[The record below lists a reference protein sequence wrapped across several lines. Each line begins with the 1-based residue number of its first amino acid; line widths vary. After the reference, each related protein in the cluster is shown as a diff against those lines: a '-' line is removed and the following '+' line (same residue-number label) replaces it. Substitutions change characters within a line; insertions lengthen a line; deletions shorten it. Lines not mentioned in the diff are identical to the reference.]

1 MFLNVLPCR
10 QPAWWRR
17 SFAGGQDGL
26 HRRQARD
33 FGMKAWDM
41 PEAEDTVEYAR
52 QLILVPILHSPADM
66 GTMAADLEAAY
77 VERLGRR
84 HWDEYLAL
92 LENFWQEVRA
102 EIERLSLDYRR
113 VDLYQDGLPVCGM
126 ELEIVEKAAAA
137 GSENHQLLM
146 DLVARGATLMGTE
159 DPKLLLDEY
168 HNVKAAL
175 ARGAGKAGPVQ
186 PISPPPQGQ
195 AMAGRDAYIGR
206 RIGQSLRPGRMG
218 VLFLGMMHN
227 VESFLPADM
236 VVRRLVPPVLGAK
249 DKAR

>member
-1 MFLNVLPCR
+1 
-10 QPAWWRR
+10 
-17 SFAGGQDGL
+17 
-26 HRRQARD
+26 
-33 FGMKAWDM
+33 MKAWDM
-41 PEAEDTVEYAR
+41 SEAEDTVEYAR

-66 GTMAADLEAAY
+66 GTMAADLEAAC

-113 VDLYQDGLPVCGM
+113 VDLYQDGLPVCGR

-137 GSENHQLLM
+137 GSENHQLLL

-168 HNVKAAL
+168 RNVKSAL
-175 ARGAGKAGPVQ
+175 ARGAGKADPVQ
-186 PISPPPQGQ
+186 PINPPSPQGR

-206 RIGQSLRPGRMG
+206 RIGQSLRPGRTG

-236 VVRRLVPPVLGAK
+236 VVRRLVPPALGAK

>member
-1 MFLNVLPCR
+1 
-10 QPAWWRR
+10 
-17 SFAGGQDGL
+17 
-26 HRRQARD
+26 
-33 FGMKAWDM
+33 MKAWDM
-41 PEAEDTVEYAR
+41 SKAEDTVEYAR

-66 GTMAADLEAAY
+66 GTMAADLEAACI
-77 VERLGRR
+77 ERLGRR

-113 VDLYQDGLPVCGM
+113 VDLYQDGLPVCGR

-137 GSENHQLLM
+137 GSENHQLLL

-175 ARGAGKAGPVQ
+175 ARGAGKAGSVQ
-186 PISPPPQGQ
+186 LINPSSPQGQ
-195 AMAGRDAYIGR
+195 TMAGRDAYIGR
-206 RIGQSLRPGRMG
+206 RIGQSLRPGRTG
-218 VLFLGMMHN
+218 ILFLGMMHN

-249 DKAR
+249 DKTR

>member
-1 MFLNVLPCR
+1 
-10 QPAWWRR
+10 
-17 SFAGGQDGL
+17 
-26 HRRQARD
+26 
-33 FGMKAWDM
+33 M

-92 LENFWQEVRA
+92 LDNFWQEARA
-102 EIERLSLDYRR
+102 EIERLGLDYRR

-175 ARGAGKAGPVQ
+175 ARGAGKAGSVQ
-186 PISPPPQGQ
+186 PINPPSPQGQ
-195 AMAGRDAYIGR
+195 TMARRDAYIGQ
-206 RIGQSLRPGRMG
+206 RIGQSLRPGRTG
-218 VLFLGMMHN
+218 ALFLGMMHN

-236 VVRRLVPPVLGAK
+236 VVRRLVPPMLGAK

>member
-1 MFLNVLPCR
+1 
-10 QPAWWRR
+10 
-17 SFAGGQDGL
+17 
-26 HRRQARD
+26 
-33 FGMKAWDM
+33 MKAWDM
-41 PEAEDTVEYAR
+41 SEAEDTVEYAR

-175 ARGAGKAGPVQ
+175 ARGAGKAGSVQ
-186 PISPPPQGQ
+186 PINPPPPQGR

-206 RIGQSLRPGRMG
+206 RIGQSLRPGRTG

>member
-1 MFLNVLPCR
+1 
-10 QPAWWRR
+10 
-17 SFAGGQDGL
+17 
-26 HRRQARD
+26 
-33 FGMKAWDM
+33 MKAWDM
-41 PEAEDTVEYAR
+41 SEAEDTVEYAR

-186 PISPPPQGQ
+186 PINPPPQGQ

-206 RIGQSLRPGRMG
+206 RIGQSLRPGRTG